1 MPNNAG
7 LYIRLSKE
15 DKNESIKNQ
24 KNLLIKYATDNNFN
38 YSIYIDDGYTGTN
51 FNRPSFSKL
60 LQDINNQ
67 KIDTVIV
74 KDLSRLGRDY
84 IKTGELIEHFFPIHN
99 IRFIAITD
107 NIDTITDNANID
119 IAPFKYI
126 LNDLYAKDLSKKIR
140 SSRKTMQELGLWT
153 GGCIPLGYMQSKTN
167 KNKLVINKK
176 EAIIIKK
183 IYNLYLNNHSLNDI
197 KKILNKENIP
207 TFNKIRKNQDN
218 LWTNQSIKKI
228 LTNPIYTGTLVQN
241 KQQRLSYKYRKI
253 IDNNI
258 EDWIIVQNTH
268 QPIINQ
274 QDFNKVNKTLNIK
287 QNRHDKLENKL
298 LDNLLYCHECKHH
311 LGIRRQRNKYY
322 LCCNNYRYNKNNC
335 TAHGFSYKKLE
346 NDIINIIKTK
356 FNLKLNREILLKIIN
371 KIEISQDKKVFIFF
385 ND

>member
-241 KQQRLSYKYRKI
+241 KQQRVSYKYRKI

-287 QNRHDKLENKL
+287 QNRYDKLENKL

>member
-207 TFNKIRKNQDN
+207 TFNKIRKNKNN

-311 LGIRRQRNKYY
+311 LGIRRQKNKYY

-356 FNLKLNREILLKIIN
+356 FNFKLNREILLKIIN

>member
-207 TFNKIRKNQDN
+207 TFNKIRKNKNN

-287 QNRHDKLENKL
+287 QNRYDKLENKL
-298 LDNLLYCHECKHH
+298 LDNLLFCHECKHH
-311 LGIRRQRNKYY
+311 LGIRRQKNKYY